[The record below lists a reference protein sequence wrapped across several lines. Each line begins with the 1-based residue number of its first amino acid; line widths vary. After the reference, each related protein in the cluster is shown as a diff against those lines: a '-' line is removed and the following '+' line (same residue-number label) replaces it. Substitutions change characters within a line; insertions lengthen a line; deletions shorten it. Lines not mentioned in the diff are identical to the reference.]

1 MSLICNNVMKNI
13 EPADDRKNSSSKPQL
28 YSQAPLSLKIIVP
41 FLGVSVSL
49 LLFVMHTV
57 KIGFSSSLE
66 TGVRNQVENQA
77 ALAVRDFKSRSSQ
90 LTMQAKLLAEEPEI
104 IRAIEKKDTDIL
116 RQDILSLQ
124 TNFKL
129 DLVKVVNVR
138 GEVVAE
144 LREKSITDK
153 NLLIQESI
161 KLALNG
167 IEKSNFV
174 SIDGKPQALLVGFAP
189 IRTNKALIGGVLIGY
204 LVTDEQL
211 QQISIDIKSQNYFA
225 IFQSGKLIATNFP
238 EIRSKSWQVPQKQ
251 TRPLKIDFERSSYM
265 MKTVALSDTG
275 DNVTAAVFNQ
285 IADVQKTELT
295 LSKNLDSFLVGGII
309 LAAVVGAIVAG
320 KIAKPILELTQN
332 VNWMARNQYFSSKLP
347 IPAGYEVGQLAKA
360 FNFMIEQVE
369 KRDGELNLQLH
380 QLQQALHDLK
390 NAQSQLIQ
398 AEKMSGLGMMMAGI
412 AHEINNP
419 VNFIYGNLCH
429 ANQYTKSLI
438 ELVEL
443 YQAEYPNPSAPIQ
456 DYIEEIELD
465 FITEDLSKLLSSMKM
480 GTERIQQL
488 VLSMRNFSRLDE
500 AAMKPVDI
508 HEGIDSTLLILNSKI
523 KTNITVTKKY
533 GKLPCVECYA
543 SQLNQVFMNVTA
555 NAADALLSNTN
566 LRNKQIE
573 ISTEIVG
580 KNQVVI
586 KIRDNGTGINPDVI
600 DKLFDPF
607 FTTKPVGKGT
617 GLGLSISYQII
628 EKHQGRIEVNSD
640 IGQGAEFAIYLP
652 IKHASKESSC
662 SCESQDKLMIA

>member
-1 MSLICNNVMKNI
+1 MMKNI
-13 EPADDRKNSSSKPQL
+13 EPVGGRKNSPPKPQL

-57 KIGFSSSLE
+57 KIGFGNSLE
-66 TGVRNQVENQA
+66 AGVQNQVENQA
-77 ALAVRDFKSRSSQ
+77 ALAVRDFKSRSHQ

-129 DLVKVVNVR
+129 DLVKVVNAR
-138 GEVVAE
+138 GEMVAE
-144 LREKSITDK
+144 LREESLTDK
-153 NLLIQESI
+153 NLLIYESV
-161 KLALNG
+161 KLAING
-167 IEKSNFV
+167 IEKSSFV
-174 SIDGKPQALLVGFAP
+174 SVDGKPQALLVGFAP
-189 IRTNKALIGGVLIGY
+189 IINKNNNALIGGVLIGY

-238 EIRSKSWQVPQKQ
+238 EIRSKSWQVPQQQ
-251 TRPLKIDFERSSYM
+251 TRPTKIDFENRSYM

-275 DNVTAAVFNQ
+275 DNVTAAVFNPM
-285 IADVQKTELT
+285 ADVQKTQLT
-295 LSKNLDSFLVGGII
+295 LSRNLDSFLVGGII
-309 LAAVVGAIVAG
+309 LAAVVGAVVAG

-347 IPAGYEVGQLAKA
+347 IPAGYEVGQLATA

-390 NAQSQLIQ
+390 NTQSQLIQ
-398 AEKMSGLGMMMAGI
+398 AEKMSGLGLMMAGI

-429 ANQYTKSLI
+429 ANLYTKSLL
-438 ELVEL
+438 ELVGF
-443 YQAEYPNPSAPIQ
+443 YQEEYPNPSVRIQ

-533 GKLPCVECYA
+533 GKLPFVECYA

-580 KNQVVI
+580 KDQVVV
-586 KIRDNGTGINPDVI
+586 KIRDNGTGIDPSVI
-600 DKLFDPF
+600 AKLFDPF

-628 EKHQGRIEVNSD
+628 EKHHGRIEVNSE

-652 IKHASKESSC
+652 IKHPSNKDLVAAAFERN
-662 SCESQDKLMIA
+662 Q